1 MEQSIGRSW
10 VFVGISREI
19 WDLRDGTPPNKGKPF
34 EQGKT
39 FRARENLSS
48 KENTF
53 PNKGNTFPDKKKHLQ
68 TRETPFEQ
76 GKRLSSKGYLPIRCK
91 SLQVV
96 GVSRQGKAVV
106 SDGGYGVIGGGYCLL
121 VWGDAEETKGK
132 RGRRWRGV
140 GPAGRPYLFPFGGS
154 IILKSDID
162 MTREEARNVFGG
174 SIVNE
179 LLSLGAEPTNVVR
192 QDGLIEW
199 KSDGYIE
206 VGGVQVWAYYYFED
220 GEDVDRCDWADHM
233 EIEIEE
239 CWI

>member
-1 MEQSIGRSW
+1 MR
-10 VFVGISREI
+10 R
-19 WDLRDGTPPNKGKPF
+19 KP
-34 EQGKT
+34 
-39 FRARENLSS
+39 REN
-48 KENTF
+48 
-53 PNKGNTFPDKKKHLQ
+53 
-68 TRETPFEQ
+68 
-76 GKRLSSKGYLPIRCK
+76 
-91 SLQVV
+91 
-96 GVSRQGKAVV
+96 
-106 SDGGYGVIGGGYCLL
+106 GGG
-121 VWGDAEETKGK
+121 D
-132 RGRRWRGV
+132 GV
-140 GPAGRPYLFPFGGS
+140 GLAPLVVRLCSP
-154 IILKSDID
+154 
-162 MTREEARNVFGG
+162 FGG

>member
-1 MEQSIGRSW
+1 
-10 VFVGISREI
+10 
-19 WDLRDGTPPNKGKPF
+19 
-34 EQGKT
+34 
-39 FRARENLSS
+39 
-48 KENTF
+48 
-53 PNKGNTFPDKKKHLQ
+53 
-68 TRETPFEQ
+68 
-76 GKRLSSKGYLPIRCK
+76 
-91 SLQVV
+91 VV
-96 GVSRQGKAVV
+96 GFPRQGKVVV
-106 SDGGYGVIGGGYCLL
+106 SDGWYGVIGGGYCLL

-140 GPAGRPYLFPFGGS
+140 GPAGRPSLSSFGGS

-179 LLSLGAEPTNVVR
+179 LLSLGAEPTNAVR

-199 KSDGYIE
+199 KSDGCIE
-206 VGGVQVWAYYYFED
+206 VGGVHVWAYYYFED

>member
-1 MEQSIGRSW
+1 M
-10 VFVGISREI
+10 
-19 WDLRDGTPPNKGKPF
+19 
-34 EQGKT
+34 
-39 FRARENLSS
+39 
-48 KENTF
+48 
-53 PNKGNTFPDKKKHLQ
+53 
-68 TRETPFEQ
+68 
-76 GKRLSSKGYLPIRCK
+76 
-91 SLQVV
+91 V

-121 VWGDAEETKGK
+121 VWGDAEETKGE
-132 RGRRWRGV
+132 RGRRWLGV
-140 GPAGRPYLFPFGGS
+140 GPAGRPSLFP
-154 IILKSDID
+154 
-162 MTREEARNVFGG
+162 FGG

-233 EIEIEE
+233 EIEIEG

>member
-1 MEQSIGRSW
+1 MGHQQTRKKHQQT
-10 VFVGISREI
+10 RK
-19 WDLRDGTPPNKGKPF
+19 TPF
-34 EQGKT
+34 EQGK
-39 FRARENLSS
+39 RLSIN
-48 KENTF
+48 KKNTF
-53 PNKGNTFPDKKKHLQ
+53 Q
-68 TRETPFEQ
+68 AR
-76 GKRLSSKGYLPIRCK
+76 KRLSSKGYLPIKCK

-96 GVSRQGKAVV
+96 GVSGQGKAVV
-106 SDGGYGVIGGGYCLL
+106 SDGGYGVIGGRYCLL
-121 VWGDAEETKGK
+121 VWGDAEGTKGK
-132 RGRRWRGV
+132 RGRRWRGA
-140 GPAGRPYLFPFGGS
+140 GPAGRPPMFPFGGS

-199 KSDGYIE
+199 KSDGCIE
-206 VGGVQVWAYYYFED
+206 VGGVHVWAYHYFED
-220 GEDVDRCDWADHM
+220 GEDVDRCDWEDHM